1 MRSAPADGLPATDV
15 LLDWV
20 QEGQDLLSQAVVA
33 SLSDQSVGQ
42 PSGLPGWTRGHVLT
56 HLSRNADALVN
67 LLTWARTGVPTPMYA
82 SSDQRNSDI
91 EAGSRRGLGAQL
103 DDVAD
108 SARRLMQTARA
119 LEADHW
125 GAQVRSA
132 QGRDIAASQVP
143 WMRVREVWIH
153 LVDLRVGVDFDAV
166 PEPIARALV
175 QDVARWMDS
184 RVEQRMQLVGQ
195 LPDVVFGGSAGQ
207 PAVRVQGSPQALAAW
222 LIGRSRGEGLEVDPP
237 GPVPDLPSWL

>member
-1 MRSAPADGLPATDV
+1 MRSATTDGLPATDV

-20 QEGQDLLSQAVVA
+20 QMGQDLLSQAVA
-33 SLSDQSVGQ
+33 SLTDEAVGS

-67 LLTWARTGVPTPMYA
+67 LLTWARTGVPTPMY
-82 SSDQRNSDI
+82 SSADQRNAGI
-91 EAGSRRGLGAQL
+91 EAGAGRGVGEQL
-103 DDVAD
+103 DDLAG
-108 SARRLMQTARA
+108 SARRFMQTARA

-125 GAQVRSA
+125 GAPVRSA
-132 QGRDIAASQVP
+132 QGRDITASQVP

-153 LVDLRVGVDFDAV
+153 LVDLRVGFDFDAV

-184 RVEQRMQLVGQ
+184 RVEQRVQLVGQ
-195 LPDVVFGGSAGQ
+195 VPEVVFGGSAGQ
-207 PAVRVQGSPQALAAW
+207 APVVVQGSPQALAAW
-222 LIGRSRGEGLEVDPP
+222 LIGRTGGEGLEVEPP
-237 GPVPDLPSWL
+237 GRVLELPAWL

>member
-1 MRSAPADGLPATDV
+1 MRAAPAGGLPATDV

-20 QEGQDLLSQAVVA
+20 QEGQGLLEQAVLA
-33 SLSDQSVGQ
+33 SLSDESVGE

-67 LLTWARTGVPTPMYA
+67 LLTWARTGITTPMYL

-91 EAGSRRGLGAQL
+91 EAGSGRGVGEQL

-108 SARRLMQTARA
+108 SARRLMQTART

-125 GAQVRSA
+125 AAQVRSA
-132 QGRDIAASQVP
+132 QGRDIPASQVP

-166 PEPIARALV
+166 PVPIARALV
-175 QDVARWMDS
+175 QDVARWMDG
-184 RVEQRMQLVGQ
+184 RVEQRVQLVGQ
-195 LPDVVFGGSAGQ
+195 VPEVVFGGSAGQ
-207 PAVRVQGSPQALAAW
+207 PPVRVEGSPQALAAW
-222 LIGRSRGEGLEVDPP
+222 LIGRSKGEGLEVEPP
-237 GPVPDLPSWL
+237 GRVPELPSWL